1 MEDIHQPGSTI
12 NGIHGTHPTCSPI
25 PFLPLLSHSSL
36 YFCLPASLADGVEWA
51 KKGIVG
57 RGVLIDYW
65 SWSKQNDPYDPM
77 TTYPIP
83 LDNLKKCIQEQ
94 GITFKQGP
102 PFISARLTKP
112 LHRD

>member
-1 MEDIHQPGSTI
+1 MEDIHQPGSTV

-25 PFLPLLSHSSL
+25 PSLNNSPIPHSV
-36 YFCLPASLADGVEWA
+36 CLPASLVDLIEWA

-65 SWSKQNDPYDPM
+65 SWSKLNDPYDPM

-102 PFISARLTKP
+102 PSISARLINP